1 MEVNTTDLDNLF
13 VKDETFPKEVQKWT
27 IIFDNG
33 RDQEVTTNVLK
44 KTRQYHIGFYL
55 IRDLLNMKKLTT
67 HSSVFIFD
75 NIQVGKVIICGK
87 IISVERRN
95 QHYRLVINDGT
106 SSMLCVWKIDQG
118 LKDCSQSI
126 LGRTVKVI
134 GYLKEYMETNFI
146 FAHHISW
153 ISQQG
158 YVDFME
164 YVIDLYRLR
173 NNTLLDK

>member
-75 NIQVGKVIICGK
+75 NIQHAVCMENRSGT
-87 IISVERRN
+87 ERLFSK
-95 QHYRLVINDGT
+95 YTG
-106 SSMLCVWKIDQG
+106 S
-118 LKDCSQSI
+118 